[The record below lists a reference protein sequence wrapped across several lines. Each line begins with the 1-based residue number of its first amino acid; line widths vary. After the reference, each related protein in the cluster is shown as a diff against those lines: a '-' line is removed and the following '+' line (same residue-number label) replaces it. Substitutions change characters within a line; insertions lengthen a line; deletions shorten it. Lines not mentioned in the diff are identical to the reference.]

1 MILLSGSMLSQ
12 ELPVSVSR
20 KQPTKL
26 RRARSEGVLLFAVGC
41 VVQKQIIYLTSRDAD

>member
-12 ELPVSVSR
+12 ERPVSLSR

-26 RRARSEGVLLFAVGC
+26 RRTCSEGVLLFAVGC
-41 VVQKQIIYLTSRDAD
+41 VV